1 MGRSRGTSG
10 AALHPEPIT
19 CVGRYRIVRRLGMGA
34 GTEVLLAS
42 IDGPFEL
49 ERAVVVKRLLP
60 SADELR
66 PRLFAREAVAYAKL
80 SHPAIVRLYDVV
92 VERGELALVLEWVD
106 GCSLGRLLQ
115 ALRER
120 GVRLPDVA
128 AAWVA
133 MRLFSALDAAHA
145 VPVIHRDVT
154 PANILVPWDGYAK
167 LADFGLAKVAGLP
180 SDTHLGLVKGTY
192 GYMAQEQ
199 VLGDAVTPRTDVYQA
214 ALVTYELFRG
224 SPAFLRDLVPDF
236 ELLHAMADGWV
247 VPIELVRGDLPPRLV
262 SGLRTALR
270 PSARERAITAGE
282 MVTLLRSAFD
292 MAAGRHAL
300 VETIANL
307 GIARDQATFV
317 QPPSTPSREIGA
329 HRMQLLRSMRP
340 PPLAPTEPT
349 PKQAPVSMTVRTA
362 AGLGPERASVARHDS
377 SPTIRPVL
385 TPHGEIVP
393 FPQPPAPLIPPP
405 PGLPDFDDSVA
416 GELPADLVPLVR
428 PAPPPLR
435 FSWVLLVIV
444 FAVLAMAA
452 MAWATFA
459 VARASRESTIV
470 HTMRPRPHHVGPRFR
485 VARRAPAPAPAPS
498 PAPASAPP
506 SKTGL
511 LKMPA
516 STSANRVWIDGKLV
530 GNGGNDRE
538 VACGRHT
545 VKIGSRGR
553 EQIVDVPC
561 GGDVALTR

>member
-1 MGRSRGTSG
+1 MGRSTGTSG
-10 AALHPEPIT
+10 AAVHPQPISH
-19 CVGRYRIVRRLGMGA
+19 VGRYRIVRRLGMGA

-60 SADELR
+60 STDELR

-92 VERGELALVLEWVD
+92 VERGELAIVLEWVD

-120 GVRLPDVA
+120 GLRLPDVA

-154 PANILVPWDGYAK
+154 PANILLPWDGYAK

-180 SDTHLGLVKGTY
+180 SDTHLGLVKGSY
-192 GYMAQEQ
+192 GYMAPEQ

-224 SPAFLRDLVPDF
+224 SPAFLRDLLPDF

-247 VPIELVRGDLPPRLV
+247 VPLELVRGDLPPKLV
-262 SGLRTALR
+262 AGLRTALR

-282 MVTLLRSAFD
+282 MVTLLRGAFD
-292 MAAGRHAL
+292 MEAGREAL

-307 GIARDQATFV
+307 GVARDQATFV

-329 HRMQLLRSMRP
+329 HRMQLLRSVRP
-340 PPLAPTEPT
+340 PPLAPNEPT

-362 AGLGPERASVARHDS
+362 SGLGPERPPLARHDS
-377 SPTIRPVL
+377 SPTIRPLL
-385 TPHGEIVP
+385 TPHGEIIP
-393 FPQPPAPLIPPP
+393 FPPPPPVIPPP

-416 GELPADLVPLVR
+416 GQIPADLPPSVR

-435 FSWVLLVIV
+435 FSWIVLVIV
-444 FAVLAMAA
+444 FALLAMAA

-459 VARASRESTIV
+459 VARASRENTIV
-470 HTMRPRPHHVGPRFR
+470 HVMRTRPHHAGPRFR
-485 VARRAPAPAPAPS
+485 VARPPLEQPPT
-498 PAPASAPP
+498 APP
-506 SKTGL
+506 AGIAPTKGI

-516 STSANRVWIDGKLV
+516 STAANRVWVDGKLI

-553 EQIVDVPC
+553 EQTVDVPC